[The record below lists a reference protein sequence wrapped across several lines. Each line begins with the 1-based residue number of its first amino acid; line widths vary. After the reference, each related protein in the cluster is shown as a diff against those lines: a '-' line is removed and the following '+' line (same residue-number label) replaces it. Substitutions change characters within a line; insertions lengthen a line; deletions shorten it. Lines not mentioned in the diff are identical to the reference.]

1 MTSFE
6 SPVKTIA
13 ANVETVFEMLSDLS
27 NLERLRDRIP
37 EDKISDFHC
46 DRDNCKFSAS
56 PAGNIALRIV
66 EWEPH
71 KTIKL
76 ETVESP
82 IPFFIWIQLLPTPE
96 DNTAMKITLR
106 AELNPFIRGMISKPL
121 QEGVNK
127 IAEAITLIQFY

>member
-13 ANVETVFEMLSDLS
+13 ANVETVFETLSDLS
-27 NLERLRDRIP
+27 NLERLRDRLP
-37 EDKISDFHC
+37 KTKSPTSVRPRQLQFLG
-46 DRDNCKFSAS
+46 S
-56 PAGNIALRIV
+56 PAGNIAIRIV
-66 EWEPH
+66 EREPN

-82 IPFFIWIQLLPTPE
+82 VPFFIGIQLLPTPE
-96 DNTAMKITLR
+96 DNTAMKLTLR

-121 QEGVNK
+121 QEGSNK
-127 IAEAITLIQFY
+127 IAEAITLIPFD